1 MDTFTRLLHKLDN
14 YPTPLWQPKQVELKR
29 NEILHP
35 AGTVHTNIY
44 FVTEGALRI
53 FYETGTG
60 FNTIRFGYT
69 NSLFTS
75 LDSFITGKPSVYTVQ
90 AIRKTVMK
98 AMTKEDFIAF
108 LASDPENL
116 MLWNAVLSYT
126 IASLLER
133 ETDLLA
139 PTPRE
144 RYERVLQRSPKLFQ
158 EIPHKHI
165 ASYLRMAP
173 ETLSR
178 LQKS

>member
-1 MDTFTRLLHKLDN
+1 MDAFARLLHKLDN
-14 YPTPLWQPKQVELKR
+14 YPVALWEPKEIDLKR
-29 NEILHP
+29 NDVLHA
-35 AGTVHTNIY
+35 AGTVNTNIY
-44 FVTEGALRI
+44 FVTNGALRI
-53 FYETGTG
+53 YYETSTG
-60 FNTIRFGYT
+60 FNTIRFGYA

-75 LDSFITGKPSVYTVQ
+75 LDSFITEKPSVYTVE
-90 AIRKTVMK
+90 AIRKASLKVMSK
-98 AMTKEDFIAF
+98 DNFMAF
-108 LASDPENL
+108 LNAEAENI
-116 MLWNAVLSYT
+116 MLWTAVLSHT

-144 RYERVLQRSPKLFQ
+144 RYERVLQRSPQLFQ
-158 EIPHKHI
+158 QIPHKHI